1 MTARIGEV
9 RRKLALDGPPR
20 ERPQPGDFGR
30 VTLPERDCD
39 AVRDLLIAEGVN
51 SVIEIGLAYGS
62 SALAIGEALATV
74 GGDRARHL
82 IIDPMQDSEFLD
94 AGWESI
100 CAAGLEGIAT
110 LVRERSQLALPRFV
124 TDGVTVDA
132 AVVDGSHIFHEVFV
146 DLYFLRKLVR
156 PGGLVVLDD
165 YGWPSVATAA
175 RYYEINLGWAPIG
188 DALIGGTE
196 GRMRALRLPARLIE
210 PSFKD
215 FIPF

>member
-1 MTARIGEV
+1 MTVRIGEV

-20 ERPQPGDFGR
+20 ERAQPGDFGR

-39 AVRDLLIAEGVN
+39 AVRDLFVAEGVG

-74 GGDRARHL
+74 GRDRARHL

-94 AGWESI
+94 AGWESV
-100 CAAGLEGIAT
+100 CAAGLEGIST
-110 LVRERSQLALPRFV
+110 LIRERSQFALPGLV
-124 TDGVTVDA
+124 AEGVTVDA
-132 AVVDGSHIFHEVFV
+132 AFVDGSHIFHEVFV

-165 YGWPSVATAA
+165 HRWPSVGTAA
-175 RYYEINLGWAPIG
+175 HYYETNLGWTPIG
-188 DALIGGTE
+188 DALVGGTE
-196 GRMRALRLPARLIE
+196 GRMRALRLPERPIE
-210 PSFKD
+210 RSFKD